1 MTDAPKVPDGAADA
15 AAGAVDDIV
24 EVIFEDHYTLAI
36 VAFIAGALI
45 VAGIVYMIG
54 TRMVQQ
60 EGDTDAAD

>member
-1 MTDAPKVPDGAADA
+1 MTDTPKVPETPDA
-15 AAGAVDDIV
+15 SVDDIV

-54 TRMVQQ
+54 VRSIAR
-60 EGDTDAAD
+60 EGETDATD

>member
-1 MTDAPKVPDGAADA
+1 MTEAEGAAGAAADA
-15 AAGAVDDIV
+15 ASGTVDEIV

-54 TRMVQQ
+54 VRMQAQ
-60 EGDTDAAD
+60 EGTTDAAD